1 MDTNVAAGPAPVEAA
16 GLVQD
21 APGPERTVFPILL
34 AISFSHLLNDLVQ
47 SLVPAIYPMLRD
59 QYGLNFSQIGIIT
72 LTFYLT
78 SSMFQPIVG
87 TYTDRAP
94 KPYSLAVGMGV
105 SLCGLLLLSRADTYP
120 LILCAAGLV
129 GLGSAVFHP
138 ESSRVARM
146 AAGGRFG
153 LAQSVFQT
161 GGNAGSAIGPL
172 LAAAIIFPHG
182 QSSVSWFSGVAL
194 LAVVVLTVV
203 GRWYRRRVRT
213 PRRGMAAKASPV
225 GRRRVIATVAILML
239 LIFSKFFYMASLN
252 SYYTLYLIDRFHV
265 DIPTAQTYLF
275 VFSGAVAAGTI
286 AGGPIGDW
294 IGRKYVIWG
303 SILGVVP
310 FTLLLPHASLFW
322 TVVLTVPIGLILSS
336 AFSSILVYAQE
347 LLPGRVGMI
356 SGLFFGF
363 AFGMGGLG
371 AAVLGRIADATSIE
385 YVYELTAFL
394 PLIGLL
400 AVFLPDIEGQRR
412 RQMAKLSGSV
422 T

>member
-1 MDTNVAAGPAPVEAA
+1 MDTNVGAGPLPVEAA
-16 GLVQD
+16 ARVAD
-21 APGPERTVFPILL
+21 AVRPERTVFPILL
-34 AISFSHLLNDLVQ
+34 AISLSHLLNDLVQ
-47 SLVPAIYPMLRD
+47 SLVPALYPMLRD
-59 QYGLNFSQIGIIT
+59 QYHLNFSQIGNIT
-72 LTFYLT
+72 LAFYLT
-78 SSMFQPIVG
+78 SSLLQPVVG
-87 TYTDRAP
+87 NYTDRSP
-94 KPYSLAVGMGV
+94 KPFSLAVGMGV
-105 SLCGLLLLSRADTYP
+105 SLCGLLMLSQANSYVM
-120 LILCAAGLV
+120 IMASASLV

-146 AAGGRFG
+146 ASGGRFG

-172 LAAAIIFPHG
+172 LAAWIIFPNG
-182 QSSVSWFSGVAL
+182 QSSVSWFSVVAL
-194 LAVVVLTVV
+194 LGVVVLTVV
-203 GRWYRRRVRT
+203 GRWYRGRVRL
-213 PRRGMAAKASPV
+213 PRKLAAARVSPV
-225 GRRRVIATVAILML
+225 PRARVIVTIGILLL

-265 DIPTAQTYLF
+265 SIPTAQTYLF

-310 FTLLLPHASLFW
+310 FTLMLPHAGLLW
-322 TVVLTVPIGLILSS
+322 TVILTVPIGLILSS
-336 AFSSILVYAQE
+336 AFSSIIVYAQE
-347 LLPGRVGMI
+347 LLPGRVGTI

-385 YVYELTAFL
+385 YVYSLTAFL
-394 PLIGLL
+394 PLVGLL
-400 AVFLPDIEGQRR
+400 AIFLPNIEGRR
-412 RQMAKLSGSV
+412 AKA
-422 T
+422 